1 MDGDLSP
8 QAGRGGARD
17 TRVDSTSTKNAV
29 ESPITGAAEMNVQLP
44 LQMDQQAFLAWVQ
57 GREERYELD
66 QGRVIMMTRGSRG
79 HCQITMNLLKA
90 LNARLDPDRFAVLP
104 KFGIDPGPQA
114 IRFPDIVVDVA
125 GEKSGDLKATAPV
138 LIVEVLSPTSARI
151 DLGDKAAEY
160 VRIPSLLAYLV
171 VAQDEMKA
179 WVSVRGST
187 DFAPSADVLKGA
199 EAVIRI
205 EPLGIDLPFAEVY
218 DRVRLT

>member
-1 MDGDLSP
+1 
-8 QAGRGGARD
+8 
-17 TRVDSTSTKNAV
+17 
-29 ESPITGAAEMNVQLP
+29 MNVQLP

-66 QGRVIMMTRGSRG
+66 RGRVITMTRGSRG
-79 HCQITMNLLKA
+79 HCQITMNFLKA
-90 LNARLDPDRFAVLP
+90 LDAHLDPVRFTVLP
-104 KFGIDPGPQA
+104 KFGIDPGHQT

-125 GEKSGDLKATAPV
+125 NEKPADMKATAPV

-151 DLGDKAAEY
+151 GLGDKVAEY

-171 VAQDEMKA
+171 VAQDEKKA
-179 WVSVRGST
+179 WLWVRGPT
-187 DFAPSADVLKGA
+187 GFAPGADVLKGD